1 MNVFEC
7 IQTRRSVRNYSSKNL
22 DFDKLTLILEAATK
36 APSSGNLQDYRFIIV
51 NDKEKIR
58 KLAEHCNEQYWIATA
73 PVIIIVCSDTEKTET
88 YYGLRGQ
95 RLYSTQNSAAA
106 IQNMLLAAHGL
117 GIGACWI
124 GAFNEEYLSDE
135 FNIPGKV
142 RPHAIITLGYQ
153 EGQLE
158 PKTENDLNTMIFFN
172 SYGSKIENMNL
183 LLREYS
189 KEIDKV
195 LTKSDKEIN
204 KGMKTFKGKLK
215 SLFENTKKKFEEN
228 QESNKKE

>member
-1 MNVFEC
+1 MDVFEC
-7 IQTRRSVRNYSSKNL
+7 IQKRRSIRNYSKKNV
-22 DFDKLTLILEAATK
+22 DFDKLTLILEAGCK

-51 NDKEKIR
+51 NNKDKIR
-58 KLAEHCNEQYWIATA
+58 ALAEHCNEQYWIATA
-73 PVIIIVCSDTEKTET
+73 PVLIIVCSDTEKTES

-106 IQNMLLAAHGL
+106 IQNMLLAAHALGL
-117 GIGACWI
+117 GSCWV
-124 GAFNEEYLSDE
+124 GAFNEEFVSDE

-142 RPHAIITLGYQ
+142 RPQGIITLGYR

-158 PKTENDLNTMIFFN
+158 PKTENDLESMIFFN

-189 KEIDKV
+189 KEIDKA
-195 LTKSDKEIN
+195 LSRGDREIN

-215 SLFENTKKKFEEN
+215 ELFTQTKSKFDSQNKKKE
-228 QESNKKE
+228 